1 MFRNDWG
8 RLAPPQLGAWTPTL
22 TVSVVIPARGEPE
35 RLALTLAALAGQ
47 TYPARLL
54 DVVVVDDHSSPPLT
68 LPSLRPA
75 RCRVERAPAIGR
87 GAGHARAYGAHVT
100 SGEII
105 CWLDPDMVVGP
116 RFIEALVRWQHVHAE
131 CVSLGRVLFC
141 SRGPEDPTT
150 LTGLARSGSLSSAL
164 GGCHGHAG
172 VTRLVEQSYELR
184 DADHLGFQAYVGSA
198 AALRRSLYEAA
209 GGVDPALDLG
219 QDTEFAYRLW
229 QAGGLFLP
237 EYAAPAWHI
246 GPATPARTRLPSS
259 RFQSTALAPLMPHP
273 RSLRGRP
280 DADGRRVPLVR
291 AVVDVSGAPY
301 ETVSG
306 CVDRLLDGTEQDI
319 AVTLVADWDG
329 GVYGGTPADPRLEL
343 RLIQARYLSEPRVSF
358 SAVAPRTGFP
368 SPYLLQVPVAWGLGR
383 DTLARLVARAERA
396 RAGLVEMAPEC
407 APTRGAG
414 VRLWRTRALTRALR
428 VRTEGESLAD
438 VVSEVHGRYRM
449 HAGHECLKDLIAPR
463 ATVARARTRRPSDRR
478 SGAVAVASGGNTAV
492 EPRWEVSQTGKRQ
505 GAVRRLVGCLGRG
518 LARCRRRP

>member
-1 MFRNDWG
+1 M
-8 RLAPPQLGAWTPTL
+8 WTPTL
-22 TVSVVIPARGEPE
+22 TVSVVIPARGRSE

-54 DVVVVDDHSSPPLT
+54 DVVVVDDHSSPPIQ

-75 RCRVERAPAIGR
+75 RCRIERAPATGR

-100 SGEII
+100 SGKVI

-141 SRGPEDPTT
+141 ARGPEDPTA
-150 LTGLARSGSLSSAL
+150 LAGLARSGSLSSAL
-164 GGCHGHAG
+164 AGSYGHAR
-172 VTRLVEQSYELR
+172 VARVLEQSCGLR
-184 DADHLGFQAYVGSA
+184 DADHLGFQAYVGA
-198 AALRRSLYEAA
+198 AVSLRRSLYEAA

-246 GPATPARTRLPSS
+246 GPATPARTRLPSA

-273 RSLRGRP
+273 RSRRGLP
-280 DADGRRVPLVR
+280 TADGRRVPLVR
-291 AVVDVSGAPY
+291 AVVDVAGAPY

-329 GVYGGTPADPRLEL
+329 GVYGGTSANPRLEL

-368 SPYLLQVPVAWGLGR
+368 SPYLLQVPVAWGLGG

-396 RAGLVEMAPEC
+396 RAGLVELFPES

-414 VRLWRTRALTRALR
+414 IRLWRTRALTRALR
-428 VRTEGESLAD
+428 VRSEGESLAD

-449 HAGHECLKDLIAPR
+449 HAGHECLQDLIAPR
-463 ATVARARTRRPSDRR
+463 STEARARAARPSDGRP
-478 SGAVAVASGGNTAV
+478 GAATAASDGDTAVASRRDTSG
-492 EPRWEVSQTGKRQ
+492 PRKGR
-505 GAVRRLVGCLGRG
+505 GAMRRLVGRLGKG
-518 LARCRRRP
+518 LARRRRRP